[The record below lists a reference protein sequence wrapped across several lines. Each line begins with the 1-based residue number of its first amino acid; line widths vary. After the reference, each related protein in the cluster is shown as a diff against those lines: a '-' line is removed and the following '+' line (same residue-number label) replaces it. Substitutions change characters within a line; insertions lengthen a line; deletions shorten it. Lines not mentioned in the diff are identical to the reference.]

1 MVQLRTGLGARMAD
15 DCFFGWR
22 PVFNTASHGAECPM
36 HACGGGMQKVP
47 FICTPLNW
55 FADRQSEDF

>member
-1 MVQLRTGLGARMAD
+1 MAD
-15 DCFFGWR
+15 DRFFGWR
-22 PVFNTASHGAECPM
+22 PVFNTASHGVECPM

-55 FADRQSEDF
+55 FAGRQSEDF